1 MNGKRKKHLA
11 ASALGSL
18 FLISVLTCVDQL
30 TKYWAESWLKS
41 HSLVTLIQ
49 GVLELR
55 YLENRGIAFGMFQ
68 GRIFLFLFLC
78 ILFFI
83 AALYCFIKL
92 PKTTYYFPIL
102 FILILMVAGGL
113 GNFIDR
119 VYRGFVVDFIYF
131 SLIDFPIFNLADVY
145 VVLGG
150 ILLVLFVCL
159 KYKEED
165 FKFLT
170 PGKKG

>member
-1 MNGKRKKHLA
+1 MSRQKRKRLA
-11 ASALGSL
+11 VYTLGSL
-18 FLISVLTCVDQL
+18 FFLALLVTADQL
-30 TKYWAESWLKS
+30 TKYLAVVQLKDKPS
-41 HSLVTLIQ
+41 VSLIP

-68 GRIFLFLFLC
+68 GKTFLFLILC
-78 ILFFI
+78 VVFFI
-83 AALYCFIKL
+83 AAVYCFIKL
-92 PKTTYYFPIL
+92 PKTAYYFPIL
-102 FILILMVAGGL
+102 AILVLMSAGGI

-119 VYRGFVVDFIYF
+119 VYRGYVVDFIYF
-131 SLIDFPIFNLADVY
+131 SLIDFPIFNLADIY